1 LRPRAKTLVPF
12 QALQLSGGIPRDA
25 FIPLG
30 SLDVLCV
37 LAAEPRP
44 FPSPAA
50 QRA

>member
-1 LRPRAKTLVPF
+1 MVPSP
-12 QALQLSGGIPRDA
+12 ALQLSGGIPSDA
-25 FIPLG
+25 SIPLG
-30 SLDVLCV
+30 RLDAQCV